1 MINDSP
7 QKRRRRSL
15 RRRMTAAEQTLW
27 SKLRSRRLAT
37 YKFQRQ
43 TSIDQYV
50 VDFYCAEK
58 KLIIELDGDVHDFK
72 QQKIHDK
79 NRQSFLESRG
89 FRVLRFTNDDVKESM
104 EGVLEK
110 IIVWLELA

>member
-1 MINDSP
+1 
-7 QKRRRRSL
+7 
-15 RRRMTAAEQTLW
+15 MTAAEQTLW
-27 SKLRSRRLAT
+27 SKLRSRRLSA

-43 TSIDQYV
+43 TSIDQYI

-58 KLIIELDGDVHDFK
+58 KLIIELDGDVHGFK
-72 QQKIHDK
+72 KQTIHDK
-79 NRQSFLESRG
+79 NRQLFLESRG

>member
-1 MINDSP
+1 
-7 QKRRRRSL
+7 
-15 RRRMTAAEQTLW
+15 MTAAEQTLW

-58 KLIIELDGDVHDFK
+58 KLIIELDGDVHGFK
-72 QQKIHDK
+72 QQEIHDR